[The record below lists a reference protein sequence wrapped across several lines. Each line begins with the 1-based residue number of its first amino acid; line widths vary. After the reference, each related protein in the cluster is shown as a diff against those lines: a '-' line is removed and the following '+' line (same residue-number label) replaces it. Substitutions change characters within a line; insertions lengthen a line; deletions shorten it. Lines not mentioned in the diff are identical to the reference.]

1 MGLFIDIHAIQT
13 LPPANLNRDENGR
26 PKTSIYGGVPRMRV
40 SSQAW
45 KKAIRDNFRDTLD
58 TGRLGSRSREFT
70 KMIAQRI
77 NRDPEDEHLLK
88 VTGELMKA
96 AGLPSDRTDPA
107 ALARSSSSVN
117 SSGRS
122 SPNMRKRHTAAP
134 IRRSPSPPIVRTS
147 RSCSTP
153 TGAST
158 SRSSDE

>member
-96 AGLPSDRTDPA
+96 AGLPSDKSRPG
-107 ALARSSSSVN
+107 SN
-117 SSGRS
+117 GRS
-122 SPNMRKRHTAAP
+122 SPNTPRKHTAAP

-158 SRSSDE
+158 SRSSDV

>member
-26 PKTSIYGGVPRMRV
+26 PKTSIYGGMPRMRV

-70 KMIAQRI
+70 KMIAQRN
-77 NRDPEDEHLLK
+77 NRDPEAEHLLK
-88 VTGELMKA
+88 VTGELM
-96 AGLPSDRTDPA
+96 
-107 ALARSSSSVN
+107 
-117 SSGRS
+117 
-122 SPNMRKRHTAAP
+122 RHTAAP
-134 IRRSPSPPIVRTS
+134 TRRSPSPPIVRTS